1 MNKKVYIQ
9 PQVWIV
15 YAECS
20 ALLTGS
26 TRTEY
31 LDGQKPGGSTDI
43 QNGGNG
49 GAGDLGSKEHF
60 NDFDSWDSWE

>member
-49 GAGDLGSKEHF
+49 GAEELGSKEHWGS
-60 NDFDSWDSWE
+60 FDNWDSWE

>member
-43 QNGGNG
+43 QNGGLG
-49 GAGDLGSKEHF
+49 GKDDLNSKEHF
-60 NDFDSWDSWE
+60 NDFDSWDSWD